1 MERAEYVSIRANE
14 ANEADAADAADLDP
28 VTAWFAMGASVLGWA
43 VSLAAIT
50 FVVLSL
56 RAVQDAQ

>member
-1 MERAEYVSIRANE
+1 MERAEYVSIRAND
-14 ANEADAADAADLDP
+14 ANEADAADAAGLDR
-28 VTAWFAMGASVLGWA
+28 VTAWFAMGAAVLGWA